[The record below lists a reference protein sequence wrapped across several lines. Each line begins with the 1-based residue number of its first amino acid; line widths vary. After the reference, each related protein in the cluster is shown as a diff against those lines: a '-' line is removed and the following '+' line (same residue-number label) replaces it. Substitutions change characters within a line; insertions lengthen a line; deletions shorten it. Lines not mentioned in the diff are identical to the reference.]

1 MLFQGAFGRPSEYLR
16 WVWWRPIPGTGE
28 EAAES
33 AIAERNR
40 RSTHGHF
47 TNARAYV
54 RHAKALDSDSADGK
68 ALKMSSLESPSLP
81 SRGDTRTDPHNHHL
95 VNGRVTISPYDP
107 KWPYLFQREADRIRQ
122 VLGDRVL
129 AIEHIGSTAV
139 PGLDAKACI
148 DIRLAVAD
156 PTDEPAYLPE
166 LEGIG
171 YSVLIR
177 FEGEQD
183 HRLLKGSRVNVS
195 LYVGTKDCPALERM
209 SLFRDHLTADAGARE
224 RYAAVK
230 RELGEREWER
240 LRDYT
245 GAKTEII
252 TELMA
257 EAEAW
262 KAARSPN

>member
-1 MLFQGAFGRPSEYLR
+1 
-16 WVWWRPIPGTGE
+16 
-28 EAAES
+28 
-33 AIAERNR
+33 
-40 RSTHGHF
+40 
-47 TNARAYV
+47 
-54 RHAKALDSDSADGK
+54 
-68 ALKMSSLESPSLP
+68 MSSLESPSLP
-81 SRGDTRTDPHNHHL
+81 SRGATRTDPHNHNL
-95 VNGRVTISPYDP
+95 VNGRVNVVPYDP

-129 AIEHIGSTAV
+129 SIEHIGSTAV

-148 DIRLAVAD
+148 DIRLGVAD

-166 LEGIG
+166 LEEIG
-171 YSVLIR
+171 YSVFVR
-177 FEGEQD
+177 FEGEHE

-195 LYVGTKDCPALERM
+195 LYVGTRECPALERM

-230 RELGEREWER
+230 RELGEREWEH
-240 LRDYT
+240 LQDYT
-245 GAKTEII
+245 GAKAEII

-262 KAARSPN
+262 KASRSPN